1 MSTPKKK
8 SVAGQLTRRQVKS
21 FRKSQGWSATRL
33 GLEMANGLPRG
44 YSRSYVKAIE
54 GGSLP
59 ISRFFAQRFRLLR
72 ARVIG
77 EQVRSKD
84 WVFPGRTPKHLII
97 HAKPKRC
104 PVCRKAFIGAT
115 ANQKYCSAECKA
127 SANATSRAVKLGL
140 QTKTT
145 RPRTRAARA

>member
-8 SVAGQLTRRQVKS
+8 SVARQLTRRQVKS

-59 ISRFFAQRFRLLR
+59 SRDFSRSVFACSR
-72 ARVIG
+72 AGDR
-77 EQVRSKD
+77 R
-84 WVFPGRTPKHLII
+84 
-97 HAKPKRC
+97 
-104 PVCRKAFIGAT
+104 
-115 ANQKYCSAECKA
+115 A
-127 SANATSRAVKLGL
+127 SAKQGLGL
-140 QTKTT
+140 
-145 RPRTRAARA
+145 PRTHAEAFDYPGETETLSGVS